1 MVEEIRALC
10 KQQGISLT
18 KLEQK
23 LGFGNGVIGRWDK
36 SKPSYDRIVKVADAL
51 GVSVSDITGEGIKKE
66 LTPNW
71 DELRKLTPDQYKNA
85 YREMTDSELYI
96 MMADIANELKSRA
109 EGGEG
114 HK

>member
-66 LTPNW
+66 PTPNW
-71 DELRKLTPDQYKNA
+71 DELKPEDIKSLLERMSRDQLLDVIAAATNIAMRKGDEQK
-85 YREMTDSELYI
+85 
-96 MMADIANELKSRA
+96 
-109 EGGEG
+109 
-114 HK
+114 